1 MIIILTILLGAL
13 CLYLYYVWRKYIED
27 INQIKK
33 QYSFQ
38 KSRERKPKNDVP
50 KEQFIEKEENIKKVE
65 IESQVCGPNRT
76 LSMYYLYPKEL
87 FIENYTRKTYEEI
100 ILENYLLQEPFYSLI
115 VRLLSIIETSRLFV
129 KSPMSNNIKMNI
141 RSNDGIIEYSE
152 SFKVI
157 AISEI
162 THHFLIEVYKN
173 INKYSCDKKEIQLI
187 IVSVLLWLISKSYK
201 VQIKYENTE
210 KKELFEILTEMLV
223 KDYKKEILIRL
234 ELEEYFDNNL
244 VIISAYK
251 KSIEISQEYPFVQK
265 DFDETTPFRIR
276 SKLEKEK
283 MTLS

>member
-1 MIIILTILLGAL
+1 MITILTILFGIL
-13 CLYLYYVWRKYIED
+13 CLYIYYVWRKYVED

-38 KSRERKPKNDVP
+38 KYRERKPKNDVP

-65 IESQVCGPNRT
+65 IKSQVCGSART
-76 LSMYYLYPKEL
+76 LLMYNLYPKEL
-87 FIENYTRKTYEEI
+87 FGEKYIRKTYEEI
-100 ILENYLLQEPFYSLI
+100 ILKNYLLQEPFYSLI
-115 VRLLSIIETSRLFV
+115 VRLLSIIEMSRLFV
-129 KSPMSNNIKMNI
+129 KSPVSKNIKMNI
-141 RSNDGIIEYSE
+141 RNIDGIAEYSE

-162 THHFLIEVYKN
+162 SHHFLIEVYKN

-210 KKELFEILTEMLV
+210 KKELFEILAEMLV
-223 KDYKKEILIRL
+223 KDYKKEILARL
-234 ELEEYFDNNL
+234 ELEEYFDNNP